1 MDKRDVMIIAKKY
14 ANEVEKLF
22 HPSAIV
28 LYGSHAKGT
37 ARDESDIDIAV
48 VFSAFKGDFLETSK
62 KLWNLTWDIDDRIE
76 PILLDCTNDNS
87 GFVNEVF
94 KTGQVL

>member
-1 MDKRDVMIIAKKY
+1 MDKREIMINAKKY
-14 ANEVEKLF
+14 AVEVQKLF
-22 HPSAIV
+22 HPNAIV
-28 LYGSHAKGT
+28 LYGSCTKGT

-48 VFSAFKGDFLETSK
+48 VFNGFKGNFLETSK
-62 KLWNLTWDIDDRIE
+62 KLWGLTWDIDDRIE
-76 PILLDCTNDNS
+76 PILLDSTNDKS